1 MIDWGDKDE
10 NSKHYMPLL
19 NLNRQLLSANGV
31 MIRQK
36 QIVDFERVMK
46 TFSVYLKV
54 PGEQVRRESLKV
66 L

>member
-1 MIDWGDKDE
+1 LIDWGDKDE
-10 NSKHYMPLL
+10 NAKHHMPLL